1 MRYFS
6 VSNKPFD
13 LTTYQRGI
21 CHSSETPSTTTTIYF
36 PVYQSVQTKKIMIF
50 ESDELY
56 GIKSVDM
63 LELRQVDDSYF
74 LDLLHVQQTP
84 RC

>member
-13 LTTYQRGI
+13 LTTYQRVI
-21 CHSSETPSTTTTIYF
+21 CHSSEPPSTTTTIYF

-84 RC
+84 IC